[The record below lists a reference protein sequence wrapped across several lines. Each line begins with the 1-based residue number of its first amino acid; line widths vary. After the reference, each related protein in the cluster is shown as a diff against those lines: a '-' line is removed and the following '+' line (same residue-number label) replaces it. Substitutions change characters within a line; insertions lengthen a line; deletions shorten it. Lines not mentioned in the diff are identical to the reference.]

1 MLSMDQIHPNV
12 ACLGRGK
19 TRKSMS
25 FENMNRRTAEQGT
38 AEYRSKK
45 HCFTPLR
52 TSVVR
57 NSLFDIV
64 LRTPHPAG
72 GSPVSMPKIG
82 FEFGILVIVICLI
95 FGIWDLGFL
104 FLSLHPANTCVDYPT
119 ALSANSQTECLL
131 TARNRG

>member
-1 MLSMDQIHPNV
+1 MVTPMLSMAQIYPNV
-12 ACLGRGK
+12 ACLCRGK

-45 HCFTPLR
+45 HYFTPLR

-95 FGIWDLGFL
+95 FGIWDLGFGI
-104 FLSLHPANTCVDYPT
+104 SLPLVA
-119 ALSANSQTECLL
+119 SSQHMCRLPYSPFS
-131 TARNRG
+131 